1 MTGALSLSSMIIRQ
15 TRDHTDDGGAIYYPE
30 LQFEIR
36 SISDNDLAELSAE
49 IKYYDSSNEFLGVNW

>member
-1 MTGALSLSSMIIRQ
+1 MIIRQ
-15 TRDHTDDGGAIYYPE
+15 TRDHTDDGGATYYPE

>member
-1 MTGALSLSSMIIRQ
+1 MIIRQ